1 MYMTNINITKEEIK
15 KIKKIGSGTE
25 GIVFKLNNNYLIK
38 IYRTQL
44 KNILRTDK
52 KYNNYI
58 KIYNKDTFKINN
70 NVENVNYFINNGD

>member
-1 MYMTNINITKEEIK
+1 MYMTNINITKEELK
-15 KIKKIGSGTE
+15 KLKKIGSGTE

-52 KYNNYI
+52 KYNKYI
-58 KIYNKDTFKINN
+58 KIYNKDTFKLNN